1 MIESKLKIIA
11 HELRKYIFQVVSKR
25 GGHLSTAFS
34 SVDILTT
41 LYYSEI
47 LNINNKNYKN
57 PNRNFFILSKGHG
70 ETLLYAILVKK
81 KIIPSDWFENHYRHG
96 LNKLGGHIDIQ
107 NPGIETTSGAL
118 GHGLGLGAGIA
129 LGKKLQKNKKSV
141 FVLLGDAECSEGS
154 IWEAAL
160 FAKQYSLDNLIAI
173 VDENK
178 IGATDFT
185 KNFTSVDPIDQKF
198 LSFGWE
204 VLKCNG
210 HSIKEIYKILS
221 NFSKSKNKKPKA
233 LICNTIKGKGLSF
246 LENDPS
252 WHSRGL
258 SKIEIKKGFKQL
270 GIKDAK

>member
-57 PNRNFFILSKGHG
+57 PNRNFFILSKGHAA
-70 ETLLYAILVKK
+70 TLLYAILVKK
-81 KIIPSDWFENHYRHG
+81 KIIPSDWLENHYRHG

-107 NPGIETTSGAL
+107 NPGIEATSGAL
-118 GHGLGLGAGIA
+118 GHGLGIGAGIA
-129 LGKKLQKNKKSV
+129 LGKKLQKNKKNV

-204 VLKCNG
+204 VKKCNG

-252 WHSRGL
+252 WHSKGL
-258 SKIEIKKGFKQL
+258 SKINIKKGFKEL
-270 GIKDAK
+270 GIENAK